1 MPTTDRRARRLAI
14 ARRRERIAAQP
25 RAGDTLWCDP
35 NAVVAQLVVTG
46 VDDELVWTDERDHA
60 GQWWRSSWIRDH
72 ACWPL
77 AWRQLVRRARSTQ
90 EGSAHE

>member
-25 RAGDTLWCDP
+25 RVGDVIDAPCFVDYRRIE
-35 NAVVAQLVVTG
+35 VVGVYSDHVTTR
-46 VDDELVWTDERDHA
+46 VDGLYGRLRYLYPR
-60 GQWWRSSWIRDH
+60 WRE
-72 ACWPL
+72 
-77 AWRQLVRRARSTQ
+77 LVRRARRTQ

>member
-25 RAGDTLWCDP
+25 RVGDTLIDWRGYRRTVDSVYPLGVVGFAWSMRGATLPWVCD
-35 NAVVAQLVVTG
+35 A
-46 VDDELVWTDERDHA
+46 D
-60 GQWWRSSWIRDH
+60 QWREH
-72 ACWPL
+72 
-77 AWRQLVRRARSTQ
+77 VRRARRTQ